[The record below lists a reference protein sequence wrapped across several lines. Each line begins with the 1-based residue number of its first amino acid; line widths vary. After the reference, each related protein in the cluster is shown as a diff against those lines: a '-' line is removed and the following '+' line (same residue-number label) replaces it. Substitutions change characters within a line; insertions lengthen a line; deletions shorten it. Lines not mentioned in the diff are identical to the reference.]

1 MATKKQLAALKKA
14 RAALKKSRA
23 SRAGRAARASGY
35 KTSKKARLKA
45 RVSRKRGYAK
55 SKKIG
60 HGKYAHLT
68 HAQLSNLRKA
78 WAARR
83 GSGKAK
89 KAHGKKRGRRPMYGM
104 ALPAGWKH
112 IKGVGSVKVSSG
124 KRGRP
129 RKHEKV
135 GSGKYAHLTY
145 GQLGA
150 LRKAWKARR
159 SGK

>member
-1 MATKKQLAALKKA
+1 MAATKKQLAALKKA
-14 RAALKKSRA
+14 RAARARLSKKHSAYKAKKRAHLKSRV
-23 SRAGRAARASGY
+23 G
-35 KTSKKARLKA
+35 
-45 RVSRKRGYAK
+45 RKRAYGK

-60 HGKYAHLT
+60 SGKYAHLS
-68 HAQLSNLRKA
+68 HKQLAALRKA

-89 KAHGKKRGRRPMYGM
+89 KAHGKRRGRRPHYGP
-104 ALPAGWKH
+104 ALPPGWKK

-129 RKHEKV
+129 NKHQKV

-150 LRKAWKARR
+150 LRKAWKKRR
-159 SGK
+159 AAK